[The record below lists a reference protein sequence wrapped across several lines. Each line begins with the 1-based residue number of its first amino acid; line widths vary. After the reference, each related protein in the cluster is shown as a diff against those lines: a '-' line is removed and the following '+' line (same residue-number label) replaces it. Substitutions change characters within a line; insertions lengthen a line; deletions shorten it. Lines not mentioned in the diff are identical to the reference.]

1 MSMYVDFFIKRD
13 NKFIRI
19 ADYSRNSQVYKI
31 ISDCLPYEK
40 VRALTIQ
47 DLDKFNDIAREDI
60 EECKKHIEKIN
71 MRISNISSFNNSI
84 EDKLEAIHTYEMDKS
99 DWEDDIKELQF
110 AKIFF
115 TFLEDLIESGI
126 YGEESKEINS
136 DKYLY
141 AGIEVGEP
149 VEVEE

>member
-1 MSMYVDFFIKRD
+1 MSMYINFFIKRD

-19 ADYSRNSQVYKI
+19 ADYSRNSQIYKI
-31 ISDCLPYEK
+31 TSDCLPYGK
-40 VRALTIQ
+40 VRALTIY
-47 DLDKFNDIAREDI
+47 DLEKFNGIACRDI

-71 MRISNISSFNNSI
+71 MCINNIGSFNNSI
-84 EDKLEAIHTYEMDKS
+84 EDKLEAIHTYEIDKS
-99 DWEDDIKELQF
+99 DWEDDIEELQF
-110 AKIFF
+110 AKNFF
-115 TFLEDLIESGI
+115 AFLVDLIGSGT
-126 YGEESKEINS
+126 YEEVNS

>member
-19 ADYSRNSQVYKI
+19 ADYSRNSQIYEI
-31 ISDCLPYEK
+31 TSHYLPCEK
-40 VRALTIQ
+40 VRALTIH
-47 DLDKFNDIAREDI
+47 DLEKFSSIARENI
-60 EECKKHIEKIN
+60 EECKKRIGKIN
-71 MRISNISSFNNSI
+71 MHISNISGFNNSV

-99 DWEDDIKELQF
+99 DWEDDIEELQF
-110 AKIFF
+110 AKNFF

-126 YGEESKEINS
+126 YVEESKEINS

>member
-13 NKFIRI
+13 NKFIQI
-19 ADYSRNSQVYKI
+19 ADYSRNSQIYKI
-31 ISDCLPYEK
+31 TSDCLPYGK

-47 DLDKFNDIAREDI
+47 DLEKFIGVVCRDIKEYKER
-60 EECKKHIEKIN
+60 IEKIN
-71 MRISNISSFNNSI
+71 MRISNISSFNNSV
-84 EDKLEAIHTYEMDKS
+84 EDKLEAINTYEMDKS
-99 DWEDDIKELQF
+99 EWEDDIEELQF
-110 AKIFF
+110 AKNFF
-115 TFLEDLIESGI
+115 MFLEDLIESGI
-126 YGEESKEINS
+126 YGEENKEINS